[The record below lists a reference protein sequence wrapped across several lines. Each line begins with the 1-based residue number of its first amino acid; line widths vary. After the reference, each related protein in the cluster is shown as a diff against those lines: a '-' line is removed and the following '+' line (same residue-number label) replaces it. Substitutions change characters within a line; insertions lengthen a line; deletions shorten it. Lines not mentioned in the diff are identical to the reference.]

1 MLCSDNRQVSN
12 EMDFT
17 AIAFLIFII
26 IALNGFVLWIIFRS
40 NNQKGNRKDIQ
51 IFAADL
57 FEKKFKNVVDIASG
71 SFKEREERVKVLIEK
86 MGEELKQHR
95 EYVQDVEKDRLKA
108 YIELKEG
115 ISANS
120 NLMDKLR
127 SSTERLGRVLSSSQ
141 SRGQF
146 GEKIAEDILRAGGLI
161 EGVHYIKQKT
171 QENVSTRPDFIF
183 TLPDEHT
190 LNMDVKF
197 PLDNYAR
204 MIAIED
210 WEEKDNEEA
219 NKYKQAFEK
228 DVKDKIAQIS
238 SRQYINPLEGT
249 LDFALMFIPNESIA
263 SFINQEFPGVFELAM
278 KKGVQIT
285 SPYNLIAF
293 VSMIQR
299 ASQNFYQR
307 ENIRGTL
314 ILLEEFV
321 KRYSLFRDRFEK
333 IGESIDKTHK
343 VYEDVRDKSFKNM
356 DSTISKIEKNK
367 ESENF
372 KEIKL
377 KTLEAGKSEKEK

>member
-1 MLCSDNRQVSN
+1 MTLFWTIVAVLTVFIVVNG
-12 EMDFT
+12 
-17 AIAFLIFII
+17 AFLWFI
-26 IALNGFVLWIIFRS
+26 LK
-40 NNQKGNRKDIQ
+40 KGGSSSKEKDEFN

-57 FEKKFKNVVDIASG
+57 FEKKFKDVVDMASG
-71 SFKEREERVKVLIEK
+71 SFKEREERVSAIIKN

-127 SSTERLGRVLSSSQ
+127 SSTERLRRVLSSSQ

-146 GEKIAEDILRAGGLI
+146 GEKIAEDILKAGGLI

-183 TLPDEHT
+183 TLPDEHK

-204 MIAIED
+204 MIGVED

-219 NKYKQAFEK
+219 NKYRKAFEK

-238 SRQYINPLEGT
+238 SRQYINPADGT

-263 SFINQEFPGVFELAM
+263 SFINQEFAGVFELAM

-299 ASQNFYQR
+299 ASQNFYQK

-321 KRYSLFRDRFEK
+321 KRYNLFKERFEK
-333 IGESIDKTHK
+333 IGENINKTNK
-343 VYEDVRDKSFKNM
+343 VYEDIRDKSFKNI
-356 DSTISKIEKNK
+356 DSTIIKIEKNK

-372 KEIKL
+372 KEIQI
-377 KTLEAGKSEKEK
+377 EAPEATKEE

>member
-1 MLCSDNRQVSN
+1 MTLFWTIIVVLALTLNAG
-12 EMDFT
+12 
-17 AIAFLIFII
+17 AILWLFLKKGGSS
-26 IALNGFVLWIIFRS
+26 AKEKDELN
-40 NNQKGNRKDIQ
+40 

-57 FEKKFKNVVDIASG
+57 FEKKFKDVVDIASG
-71 SFKEREERVKVLIEK
+71 SFKEREERVSAIIKN
-86 MGEELKQHR
+86 MGEELKEHR

-108 YIELKEG
+108 YVELREG

-127 SSTERLGRVLSSSQ
+127 SSTERLRRVLSSSH

-146 GEKIAEDILRAGGLI
+146 GEKIAEDILKTGGLI

-171 QENVSTRPDFIF
+171 QENISTRPDFIF

-204 MIAIED
+204 MIGVED

-228 DVKDKIAQIS
+228 DVKNKITQIS
-238 SRQYINPLEGT
+238 SRQYINPAGGT

-263 SFINQEFPGVFELAM
+263 SFINQEFVGVFELAM

-299 ASQNFYQR
+299 ASQNFYQK

-314 ILLEEFV
+314 VLLEEFM
-321 KRYSLFRDRFEK
+321 KRYNLFKERFEK
-333 IGESIDKTHK
+333 IGENIDKTNK
-343 VYEDVRDKSFKNM
+343 VYEDIRDKSFKNI
-356 DSTISKIEKNK
+356 DSTINKIEKNK

-372 KEIKL
+372 KEIEIEA
-377 KTLEAGKSEKEK
+377 LEVGKSEKTEE

>member
-1 MLCSDNRQVSN
+1 MTLFWSIVAVLLVFIVINGTILW
-12 EMDFT
+12 F
-17 AIAFLIFII
+17 FLKK
-26 IALNGFVLWIIFRS
+26 NGRS
-40 NNQKGNRKDIQ
+40 STKEKDEFN

-57 FEKKFKNVVDIASG
+57 FEKKFKDVVDIASG
-71 SFKEREERVKVLIEK
+71 SFNEREKRVSILIK
-86 MGEELKQHR
+86 DMGKELKQHR

-108 YIELKEG
+108 YVELREG
-115 ISANS
+115 INANS
-120 NLMDKLR
+120 DLMGKLR
-127 SSTERLGRVLSSSQ
+127 STTEHLRRVLSSSQ

-146 GEKIAEDILRAGGLI
+146 GEKIAEDILKAGGLI
-161 EGVHYIKQKT
+161 EGVHYMKQKT

-197 PLDNYAR
+197 PLANYAR
-204 MIAIED
+204 MIKVED

-228 DVKDKIAQIS
+228 DVKEKITQIS
-238 SRQYINPLEGT
+238 SRQYINPAEGT

-263 SFINQEFPGVFELAM
+263 SFINQEFAGVFELAM

-321 KRYSLFRDRFEK
+321 KRYNLFKERFEK
-333 IGESIDKTHK
+333 IGENIDKTNK
-343 VYEDVRDKSFKNM
+343 VYEDIRDKSFKNI
-356 DSTISKIEKNK
+356 DSTISKIEKSK

-372 KEIKL
+372 KEIEIE
-377 KTLEAGKSEKEK
+377 TLEVKKPEKTEE

>member
-1 MLCSDNRQVSN
+1 MTLFWTIIVVLALTLNAG
-12 EMDFT
+12 
-17 AIAFLIFII
+17 AILWLFLKKGGSS
-26 IALNGFVLWIIFRS
+26 AKEKDELN
-40 NNQKGNRKDIQ
+40 

-57 FEKKFKNVVDIASG
+57 FEKKFKDVVDIASG
-71 SFKEREERVKVLIEK
+71 SFKEREERVSAIIKN
-86 MGEELKQHR
+86 MGEELKEHR

-108 YIELKEG
+108 YVELREG

-127 SSTERLGRVLSSSQ
+127 SSTERLRRVLSSSH

-146 GEKIAEDILRAGGLI
+146 GEKIAEDILKTGGLI

-171 QENVSTRPDFIF
+171 QENISTRPDFIF

-204 MIAIED
+204 MIGVED

-228 DVKDKIAQIS
+228 DVKNKITQIS
-238 SRQYINPLEGT
+238 SRQYINPAGGT

-263 SFINQEFPGVFELAM
+263 SFINQEFVGVFELAM

-299 ASQNFYQR
+299 ASQNFYQK

-314 ILLEEFV
+314 ILLEEFM
-321 KRYSLFRDRFEK
+321 KRYNLFKERFEK
-333 IGESIDKTHK
+333 IGENIDKTNK
-343 VYEDVRDKSFKNM
+343 VYEDIRDKSFKNI
-356 DSTISKIEKNK
+356 DSTINKIEKNK

-372 KEIKL
+372 KEIEIEA
-377 KTLEAGKSEKEK
+377 LEVGKSEKTEE

>member
-1 MLCSDNRQVSN
+1 M
-12 EMDFT
+12 MIFWTIT
-17 AIAFLIFII
+17 AVLLVFVVVNGAFLWFI
-26 IALNGFVLWIIFRS
+26 LRKS
-40 NNQKGNRKDIQ
+40 GNSAKEKDEFN

-57 FEKKFKNVVDIASG
+57 FEKNFKSVVDVASG
-71 SFKEREERVKVLIEK
+71 SFKEREERVSALIK
-86 MGEELKQHR
+86 DMGKELKQHR

-108 YIELKEG
+108 YVELREG
-115 ISANS
+115 INANS
-120 NLMDKLR
+120 DLMGKLR
-127 SSTERLGRVLSSSQ
+127 STTEHLRRVLSSSQ

-146 GEKIAEDILRAGGLI
+146 GEKIAEDILKAGGLI

-171 QENVSTRPDFIF
+171 QEGVSTRPDFIF

-197 PLDNYAR
+197 PLANYAR
-204 MIAIED
+204 MIKVED
-210 WEEKDNEEA
+210 WEEKNNEEA
-219 NKYKQAFEK
+219 TKYKKAFEK
-228 DVKDKIAQIS
+228 DVKDKITQIS
-238 SRQYINPLEGT
+238 SRQYINPQDGT

-263 SFINQEFPGVFELAM
+263 SFINQEFAGVFELAM

-314 ILLEEFV
+314 VLIEEFV
-321 KRYSLFRDRFEK
+321 KRYNLFKERFEK
-333 IGESIDKTHK
+333 IGENIDKTNK
-343 VYEDVRDKSFKNM
+343 VYEDIRDKSFKNI
-356 DSTISKIEKNK
+356 DSTIDKIEKNK

-372 KEIKL
+372 KEIEIEA
-377 KTLEAGKSEKEK
+377 LEAEKSK